1 MTMEHCPQVRY
12 PEKKDMRKNELEKED
27 IGKDIEAASQMLS
40 ASVEGIKD
48 MRAPTQVERPS
59 SVDAESEGQ

>member
-1 MTMEHCPQVRY
+1 MRGILKRRC
-12 PEKKDMRKNELEKED
+12 PEKTDIKKKELEKED

-59 SVDAESEGQ
+59 SINAESEGQ